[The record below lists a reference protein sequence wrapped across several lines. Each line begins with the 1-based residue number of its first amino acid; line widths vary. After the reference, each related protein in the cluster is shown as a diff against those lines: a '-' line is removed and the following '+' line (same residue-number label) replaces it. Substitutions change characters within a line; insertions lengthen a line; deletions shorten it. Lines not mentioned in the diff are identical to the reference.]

1 MLTPPTALGDAAR
14 SSFPLI
20 AIARLLQHICL
31 SLLPPTSDFE
41 KGPTTRILA
50 GSILVRCCAVLR
62 AVLDAVLHPEGDGKT
77 LSGSDKAALLRSHC
91 AALVDALM
99 PRAAAAAAAAATTAG
114 SRATA
119 AAEDENVSPMTEA
132 TTAATKL
139 LEHAILSLPERARA
153 TLPAFPKEAPFT
165 SLHDRCE
172 PARAQMQ
179 LHEALS
185 QFARLS
191 DLDASGPSLR
201 PRLLDLVE
209 RLSEARTA
217 AEAAGSSTLEYAD
230 AKAQSA
236 TESLLH
242 SLDFRVFEDGITL
255 TAATAAAHR
264 LLYSPKREHSER
276 QALIGEC
283 LSQLSTAGL
292 PPPQ

>member
-1 MLTPPTALGDAAR
+1 M
-14 SSFPLI
+14 PL
-20 AIARLLQHICL
+20 
-31 SLLPPTSDFE
+31 LLPPTSDFE

-62 AVLDAVLHPEGDGKT
+62 AVLDAVIYPEGDGKT

-236 TESLLH
+236 TASTSSST
-242 SLDFRVFEDGITL
+242 SLDFRVFEDGITFL

-264 LLYSPKREHSER
+264 LLLLCRSESDTER

-292 PPPQ
+292 PPLQ